1 MAGSDSVNVLRGQ
14 AATRHS
20 HRRFTHTTLHLVPA
34 IPISAGRVTTCSLT
48 CSDAIWQPGHTRA
61 PGSAV
66 TSHTVRPPP
75 GSSSTSA
82 TSAPS
87 SANSRDAIS

>member
-1 MAGSDSVNVLRGQ
+1 MPGSDSVNVLRGQ

-20 HRRFTHTTLHLVPA
+20 HRRFTHTTPA
-34 IPISAGRVTTCSLT
+34 WPPPWATSAGRVATHSLT
-48 CSDAIWQPGHTRA
+48 CADAVLHTGHTRA
-61 PGSAV
+61 SGSAV

-75 GSSSTSA
+75 GSSSTST